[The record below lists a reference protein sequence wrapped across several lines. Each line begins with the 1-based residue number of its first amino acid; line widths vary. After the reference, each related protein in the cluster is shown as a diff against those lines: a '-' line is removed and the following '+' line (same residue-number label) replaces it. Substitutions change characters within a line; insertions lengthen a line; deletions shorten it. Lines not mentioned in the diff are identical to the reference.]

1 MYICGGNISRGICK
15 GGDHIGRNIG
25 GRAIW
30 AGDVWVRNMYR
41 AAVSRRG
48 KYGGEVFGREIYRLH
63 LDIEI
68 QCGSGN
74 LD

>member
-1 MYICGGNISRGICK
+1 MQR
-15 GGDHIGRNIG
+15 GDHIGRIIG
-25 GRAIW
+25 RRGIW

-41 AAVSRRG
+41 EAVSRRG